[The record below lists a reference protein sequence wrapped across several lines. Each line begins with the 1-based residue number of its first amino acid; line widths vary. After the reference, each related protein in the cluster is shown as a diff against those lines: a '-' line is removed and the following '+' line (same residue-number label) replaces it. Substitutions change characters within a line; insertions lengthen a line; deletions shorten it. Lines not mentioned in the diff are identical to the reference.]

1 LRQGLPS
8 AGGESSFDERWN
20 AGRPPEPSFA
30 EYWDAIDFPGGISAE
45 PDEHPKPQIDL
56 RPRTAARPAAGKPA
70 PPPADVA
77 KKSTRT
83 AEAVAEP
90 NSPSDADETAHTAIY
105 DIAAHVVYLPDG
117 TRLEAHSGLG
127 QLLDDPRYVNVKHRG
142 ATPPNVYD
150 LAMREDSF
158 HGVRAIR
165 LNPEDNS
172 KMFGRD
178 GMLAH
183 PYMLGPNGQS
193 NGCVSIGDYQAF
205 LNAYLS
211 GEVTRL
217 VVVEHLGAPPPVR
230 TASGW
235 IAETLKALFVR
246 S

>member
-1 LRQGLPS
+1 
-8 AGGESSFDERWN
+8 
-20 AGRPPEPSFA
+20 
-30 EYWDAIDFPGGISAE
+30 
-45 PDEHPKPQIDL
+45 L

-127 QLLDDPRYVNVKHRG
+127 QLLDDPRYVNIKHRG